1 MSEVKELLEIAKRA
15 ASAAQV
21 VILSHYEKGLS
32 VEWKPDNTP
41 VTIADKGA
49 EEKLRQVFEKE
60 TPDFGVIGE
69 EFGIEKPDAEFKWVF
84 DPIDGTK
91 SFIRGV
97 PLFGTLIGLYHKDEP
112 LVGIVNLPAQNHM
125 LYAGKGLGAFVDNV
139 QVHVSQVAKM
149 NQGLA
154 LSGTVN
160 TFETEGYAENFD
172 RYRKAASLYRGW
184 GDCYGYYLVAA
195 GRAEIMVDP
204 VVSLWDIAPFLLLMK
219 EAGGKF
225 STIDG
230 KTELFNANGKPTAP
244 IYEGFTSIATNGL
257 LHDTALDFLTRRSE
271 G

>member
-1 MSEVKELLEIAKRA
+1 MSEAKDLLQIAKRA
-15 ASAAQV
+15 ASAAQE
-21 VILSHYEKGLS
+21 VILSHFEKGIS

-60 TPDFGVIGE
+60 TPEFGVIGE
-69 EFGIEKPDAEFKWVF
+69 EFGIEKPDAEYKWVF

-97 PLFGTLIGLYHKDEP
+97 PLFGTLIGLYHKGEP

-125 LYAGKGLGAFVDNV
+125 LFAGKGLGAYVDNARV
-139 QVHVSQVAKM
+139 QVSKVSKM

-160 TFETEGYAENFD
+160 TFETTGYGESFE
-172 RYRKAASLYRGW
+172 RYRKSASLYRGW
-184 GDCYGYYLVAA
+184 GDCYGYFLVAT
-195 GRAEIMVDP
+195 GRAEAMIDP
-204 VVSLWDIAPFLLLMK
+204 TVSLWDVAAFPTIFA

-225 STIDG
+225 SLLNGETRIFNSDG
-230 KTELFNANGKPTAP
+230 TPSHP
-244 IYEGFTSIATNGL
+244 IHEGYTSVATNAFVHEEVLG
-257 LHDTALDFLTRRSE
+257 FFK
-271 G
+271 